1 MEKQL
6 KRQLLR
12 QALKE
17 NLSTIEGQPAEG
29 RHDVQSPLKSRSSR
43 WLLAILGLLTPLLG
57 GYALLRSMPEQVPS
71 AAAEAVAPLP
81 TQATSLSS
89 AEDFTSNLFF
99 PEPKP
104 VDSRAF
110 PVSIRRILLDPG
122 HGGEDLGTTEGG
134 LSEKDLTLDIASKL
148 RPLLEKDGFEIFM
161 TRESD
166 RAIDLRERGHI
177 ADQVGADLFVSIHI
191 NWLAT
196 RQVRGIETYFLGPT
210 DDPDLIAF
218 ARRENR
224 NSGYRM
230 AEMKPILEQLYTN
243 YRQEQSHSLANRV
256 QRALFTSLRR
266 VNPELVNRGVKS
278 APFLVLI
285 STEVPAIL
293 AEVSCL
299 SNLEEVELLSRPL
312 YREHIAEALARGI
325 RGYAEDV
332 QETEEKGT

>member
-1 MEKQL
+1 MEQRL
-6 KRQLLR
+6 KRRLLH
-12 QALKE
+12 QALRE
-17 NLSTIEGQPAEG
+17 NLATIEGRPAERQPSARYELRSRRG
-29 RHDVQSPLKSRSSR
+29 RWSIG
-43 WLLAILGLLTPLLG
+43 ALGLFAALLG
-57 GYALLRSMPEQVPS
+57 SYAFLRPRPEP
-71 AAAEAVAPLP
+71 APPPETEAEISPP
-81 TQATSLSS
+81 ATGGTL
-89 AEDFTSNLFF
+89 AEEDFTADLFF

-104 VDSRAF
+104 VDPRAF
-110 PVSIRRILLDPG
+110 PVRVHRILLDPG
-122 HGGEDLGTTEGG
+122 HGGEDHGTTEGG

-148 RPLLEKDGFEIFM
+148 RPLLENDGYEVFM
-161 TRESD
+161 TRDAD
-166 RAIDLRERGHI
+166 RAIDLKERGRI

-210 DDPDLIAF
+210 DDPELIAF

-224 NSGYRM
+224 GSGYRM
-230 AEMKPILEQLYTN
+230 VEMKPILEQLYTN
-243 YRQEQSHSLANRV
+243 YRQEQSHALASRV

-266 VNPELVNRGVKS
+266 VNPKLVNRGVKS

-312 YREHIAEALARGI
+312 YREHIAGALARGI
-325 RGYAEDV
+325 RGYALDV
-332 QETEEKGT
+332 QTTEEKGT